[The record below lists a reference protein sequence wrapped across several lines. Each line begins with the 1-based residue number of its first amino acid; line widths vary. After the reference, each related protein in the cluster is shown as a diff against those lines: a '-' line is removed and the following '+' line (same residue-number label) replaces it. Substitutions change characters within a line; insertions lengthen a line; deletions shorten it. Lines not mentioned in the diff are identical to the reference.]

1 MSYIGKGLK
10 SVSTVNITVDS
21 MVGDGVTNTL
31 ELSQSNI
38 ESVIDVSVYYQGV
51 SQVPDVDYTLINGST
66 VTFTSTPA
74 AGIKIIAVT
83 KADSFKDRVNDKS
96 VVGESFADNAITN
109 SKIIGLDASKLTGP
123 LPAMDGSAL
132 TNTNI
137 PNAPLES
144 NVSNPTVTSNKTLGT
159 VWVNTTTGNM
169 FVLTDATTDQNIWK
183 NIGDGSG
190 DYGKAFGG
198 RGGGTIAGFH
208 AGGANQT
215 QIHKYSFTSDANATS
230 HGNMTSITY
239 MAGACS
245 SSTHGYSV
253 SGVTVSNPQTNTT
266 EKYAFASSG
275 QNTVLGSLT
284 VSLARQDQSG
294 HSSSTD
300 GYISGGAHPSGTTGL
315 INKFS
320 FANSNPATDH
330 GSLTVARFDSGGV
343 SSITHG
349 YAVGGN
355 VSSTLIDK
363 FQFSSSA
370 TSTTHGSLLT
380 SFSSRRGGH
389 SSDDNGYVS
398 GGAPITNVIER
409 FSYASGGISID
420 HSNLSASRVAHGS
433 TSSTTHGYSS
443 GGSPNTLGQR
453 DVIDKFAFTNP
464 AVTASDVGD
473 LLGGGNN
480 GFGGQGHQY

>member
-1 MSYIGKGLK
+1 MGYIGKVHK
-10 SVSTVNITVDS
+10 STSVPARTLS
-21 MVGDGVTNTL
+21 MLTGDGAATILN
-31 ELSQSNI
+31 LSQTPMSASN
-38 ESVIDVSVYYQGV
+38 VSVYFDGV
-51 SQVPDVDYTLINGST
+51 AQTPETDYTLSGSQITFSEAVPVGSWVCAMVNGGETISSPMNDS
-66 VTFTSTPA
+66 VTTETIVD
-74 AGIKIIAVT
+74 G
-83 KADSFKDRVNDKS
+83 
-96 VVGESFADNAITN
+96 AITN
-109 SKIIGLDASKLTGP
+109 AKILNVEASKLTGSAY
-123 LPAMDGSAL
+123 PALNASAV
-132 TNTNI
+132 TFGAGQVIFDKN
-137 PNAPLES
+137 S
-144 NVSNPTVTSNKTLGT
+144 SDPTVTSNKTLGT

-208 AGGANQT
+208 AGGNQQT

-409 FSYASGGISID
+409 FSYASADISID